1 VQTTTVLKART
12 PPIYLM
18 RIVALARIVSDLCRF
33 QCLRMSLSAA
43 GLIPWKQAVAWQRLS
58 KNNATEFR
66 AVAAAAAA
74 AGAGE

>member
-1 VQTTTVLKART
+1 
-12 PPIYLM
+12 
-18 RIVALARIVSDLCRF
+18 
-33 QCLRMSLSAA
+33 MSLSAA